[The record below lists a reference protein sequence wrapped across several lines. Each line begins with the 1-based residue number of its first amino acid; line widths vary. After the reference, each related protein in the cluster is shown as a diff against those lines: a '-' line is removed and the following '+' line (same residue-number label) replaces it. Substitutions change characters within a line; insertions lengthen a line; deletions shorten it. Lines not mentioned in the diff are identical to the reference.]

1 MNSTLNT
8 DISHARSFICLGT
21 GNSMKN
27 KWAYILVCIIM
38 CMCLCIIRC
47 SIVESSHVP
56 FVGNFNRCTY
66 GQLSWSSKQKHS
78 RTVCKCKSS
87 PVVCFSGDMIKILIA
102 TNRNSCSKI
111 NNHLIRSQTLG
122 VKNVN

>member
-66 GQLSWSSKQKHS
+66 GQLSWSIPN
-78 RTVCKCKSS
+78 KSILGQFVNVSQVQLYVS
-87 PVVCFSGDMIKILIA
+87 PE
-102 TNRNSCSKI
+102 T
-111 NNHLIRSQTLG
+111 
-122 VKNVN
+122 